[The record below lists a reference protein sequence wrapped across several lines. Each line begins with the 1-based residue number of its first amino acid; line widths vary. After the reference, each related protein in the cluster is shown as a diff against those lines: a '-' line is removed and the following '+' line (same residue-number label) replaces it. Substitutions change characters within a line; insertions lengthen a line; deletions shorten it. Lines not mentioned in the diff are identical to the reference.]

1 MAKGGGSG
9 AKMLYFVLYIVLI
22 VELLIVITER
32 DELEEIESHI
42 RTNMLGSIA
51 NSYKLPIQLS
61 VTPKAL
67 DYNVGAEQDKDATV
81 VLSVVG
87 LVAEEEKKEVKYYID
102 LDPSSKVPEGWPSG
116 GVSTGDGNDKYKVV
130 NDEQGNATFQ
140 AKIKSEGD
148 YKFVAH
154 CQVDRKFPEYLKG
167 TPLLDSLKS
176 MVGNLTV
183 ATSNKDK
190 FSISAKRQG
199 GVKKVGAQIVF

>member
-32 DELEEIESHI
+32 DELEEVEAHI

-67 DYNVGAEQDKDATV
+67 DYNVGATENNDATV

-87 LVAEEEKKEVKYYID
+87 LVADEEKKEVKYHVD
-102 LDPSSKVPEGWPSG
+102 VDPSSKVPDGWPSG
-116 GVSTGDGNDKYKVV
+116 GVSTGDGTEKYKVL
-130 NDEQGNATFQ
+130 NDEQGNATFL
-140 AKIKSEGD
+140 AKINSEGD
-148 YKFVAH
+148 YKFIAQ
-154 CQVDRKFPEYLKG
+154 CQVDRKFPEYLHG
-167 TPLLDSLKS
+167 TPLLDSLKV
-176 MVGNLTV
+176 MVGNLTT
-183 ATSNKDK
+183 AISNKDK
-190 FSISAKRQG
+190 FAISAKRQG
-199 GVKKVGAQIVF
+199 GVKKAGAQIVF